1 MGRKRCF
8 LGFFATL
15 FLALFTI
22 NAFAAGY
29 SCPLYKKYTS
39 CNAGYYLDGKDV
51 GNRCL
56 PCADVWSGSTS
67 DGGET
72 VGAEKAC
79 YKTIKLNKN
88 GGSGTLNGT
97 SGSTLA
103 TQKCYYGVNCA
114 LPSALGLTQDAYTFT
129 GGWGI
134 SASCTATTQSFAYTA
149 LSGAYYA
156 CKTRNTITATATDK
170 SKVYDGT
177 ALTCDGVS
185 VSVPSSGATIM
196 YGTTSGTYNLKSA
209 PTITNVADSKTI
221 YYQVTAD
228 NYVPATGK
236 FECLITPAAGSTV
249 IEDNGT
255 TVTQGSTAFPGEK
268 TLTVTC
274 AGGATIS
281 SLTSGTATVASAS
294 NSGNTVKLTSLK
306 TGSSVIT
313 IKCPETDN
321 YQASSATYTW
331 TVNPGTIAAT
341 VSNPNK
347 TYDGSALSCSGISNV
362 NPTNATVTYA
372 EKSGTECGTYSSTI
386 PSRTNTGTTNVCYK
400 IALANYSDKTGE
412 FTCTVS
418 STTGSVVI
426 KDGSTVVTNGSGS
439 TTYPNNKT
447 LMATCPGNEAT
458 PSVSSGTTSVA
469 TASISNGTITLKPVA
484 AGTSVITVNCDAS
497 TNYAASSA
505 TYTLSV
511 NRGTCSISV
520 NPTSGTITYPT
531 TTSTFTVD
539 KGSCNGNLSV
549 KSSSDSVATAT
560 VSGTT
565 GTVTYRSAGEAT
577 ITVTAAQSGQYA
589 VATATYKV
597 QTIPGTITA
606 TSSDD
611 SKIYDGSALTC
622 DGNITVTAPTSGYT
636 ITYGTKDGVYDLD
649 SAPTIT
655 NVADSKTIYYKIT
668 ANNYAAKTG
677 SFECTVAAAD
687 NTLTLSPSGGT
698 MAYNANSTFTVTQN
712 VSGGTLSVKSS
723 NESVA
728 TASLSGTTVTLTS
741 GANYGSSTITVSS
754 AATANYKAASAT
766 YILVANKGIITLNNQ
781 SADSAGTAKIYQIHN
796 DNVYLTTWGQDA
808 MTTSANA
815 ITKPTKTGHTFAGY
829 YDSTNYGTQY
839 IGANGNITETGLS
852 AGKALQSDGTW
863 YAKWNANQYTVTYAC
878 GDDATGTPPA
888 NGTPTYNQNFTPAAN
903 TGCVRDG
910 YTFNGWND
918 GTTNRAAGTAFTWTY
933 TSNKTFTAQWK
944 LNGATDIIY
953 NENGGI
959 INDYGNAVAC
969 NAESAAFALP
979 TNVTRP
985 GYTFQGWYNNSDLT
999 GTAVKTVSAGAC
1011 TGQLEYWADWD
1022 ACNETTAG
1030 ACNCASTQYPLN
1042 GICTSCSVSCSNVSG
1057 YTNGN
1062 YNVCNAQTDSACYR
1076 ECVVSDITGATA
1088 VSGTVTKGGDSTCV
1102 ATTCGDEYYKSG
1114 NGCAKCPENAQEC
1127 GGGDA
1132 SWECD
1137 TGYEKTTNGAGCKPK
1152 TYIVT
1157 LDDQG
1162 ATTTGTTS
1170 VTATYN
1176 QPMPAITVPN
1186 KTDYVFGGYCTEKE
1200 GAGDCYY
1207 NNSGTSALNWNIDA
1221 NKTLY
1226 AHWIVDFFDCEAG
1239 KAADGTTCSE
1249 GSFCPGGKVSASQKN
1264 LCEQACPPATGK
1276 TVTSPAGATASTQC
1290 TASGAVNITAEDT
1303 IKYPDATGTGT
1314 ETCAWNGE
1322 TYAASC
1328 NTVPETCI
1336 GGFWR
1341 QTDNSPFC
1349 NPVGYGYYRGG
1360 SIGIRTRN
1368 ACTDLNGANSTVTTS
1383 TETSS
1388 AATACYNVCS
1398 EVKTADGN
1406 GVRTPENATE
1416 NFNGTTIPA
1425 CSYTTQCID
1434 GYEPSGD
1441 VCVAKTIK
1449 VTLNHNGGTSGV
1461 GAIYLKY
1468 GVAWLDANGDTI
1480 TTIEIPKK
1488 TGETFGGYLSGNTQV
1503 VNNAGA
1509 IVASTMLFSTPTT
1522 ITASWS
1528 DNPTKVCKAGTYY
1541 PGTGA
1546 ECATCPAGSYCEGVS
1561 AVQETGEAGRKKCV
1575 DLNVNYTAAT
1585 DANGDTLTVS
1595 IGSATGSDSA
1605 DDCYATNIVYT
1616 PNLYTAGGQTCM
1628 YDATTKSY
1636 SADCTDSVVYTC
1648 AGGYV
1653 LASDDAVAC
1662 TPVGYGYY
1670 SPDKALSATQ
1680 CPLNTE
1686 TNTRGTT
1693 QNTTTASAEGCV
1705 MDNLWFENDTSGQRR
1720 QCFWSDTSQAYD
1732 RQCQQSTVVSCI
1744 AGYWYDASLFA
1755 SDSTAEKYCVPVGAG
1770 AWSPAQSACNGE
1782 DAQPT
1787 SAGCSTVKH
1796 TCPGANPQTK
1806 IDDATGEQKTTASSM
1821 SDCVLACED
1830 PGLYCDNNEAVECE
1844 AGSYCTGGVKY
1855 SCADGYTSDAGS
1867 SEESECYKSCTF
1879 RCNSTQAITANRW
1892 NEMCSIKYNAN
1903 YCSRSATR
1911 VNGVQ
1916 FYNTNTCVL
1925 HPKAEIPLACL
1936 IRVYCDM
1943 DYFYTPVKNLESG
1956 KCVPC
1961 STIGG
1966 GYNDSISGALYS
1978 PDSDTGNKACYAVV
1992 DLPCTAPI
2000 CPLSSSG
2007 TCDYAGYSEDEP
2019 TTYMRYAGYLFYGE
2033 SDPVPGPDWATD
2045 FVCPATGDNGS
2056 YFECLTGY
2064 DKNESADIDPTDGS
2078 ASDPSE
2084 LCTPHVY
2091 TITLDANYDDGVDNI
2106 IYQKYKDGWYSDQAA
2121 DATDKITTAP
2131 VHTRDNYTLQGYYT
2145 APAFGGNMVIDETG
2159 EFIVADAIN
2168 AKYTADQ
2175 TFYAIWSQNVYE
2187 CQAGKYYEANADGSD
2202 SVLKDCVA
2210 PYYCPG
2216 VGNVAVGSTGCRS
2229 ECPTPQVTPIKTP
2242 ATIAGGQSSAT
2253 SCYANFAT
2261 NPLTG
2266 AELANGDGTWICQ
2279 YSGTSNQGEY
2289 ANCNIIVNACN
2300 AGYYNQ
2306 SGTVTCTTPDS
2317 GYYSPAGDLIQT
2329 KCPPKQNTNYTIG
2342 TDVLR
2347 DSKDDCY
2354 VVCKSD
2360 IPTVEHST
2368 SVDVTAGEAFS
2379 KMFWSETD
2387 NAYPACNYTVECET
2401 GYEAVSGVDPKCKA
2415 KSYDITLNLNGGSGD
2430 IADTVRCTF
2439 DGGNCAL
2446 PATSVL
2452 KRDGYN
2458 TANKWCANA
2467 NGTGACYTAG
2477 TIVNDN
2483 ISANGTNTVLYAIW
2497 EPAVFKIT
2505 LSAPDAETNAEQ
2517 GPVYLKYATGWF
2529 SDAAATEAITSI
2541 GTNLPGRGTSYMFA
2555 GYKLNDQPII
2565 DANGTLSGSSNALTA
2580 TTKDATATA
2589 WWTLGSTYCEPGYYY
2604 SGNGSECKVCLT
2616 NHWCPGGKFGTTEN
2630 GEVAGLN
2637 QCELNGLSTGGTSA
2651 TNVGVCYK
2659 EGMAYTTYID
2669 ADKTYPRATG
2679 TWTCNFETI
2688 GYTNCHEDTV
2698 DITWCAGGHWY
2709 DEAQSAIDCVAVGA
2723 DNWSEE
2729 AELEKHAC
2737 PDGGNTNGATMSDS
2751 LTDCQKRVETY
2762 VSDTNNAKGTH
2773 VCSARSDGA
2782 SVIYDQKCQ
2791 ADTIEITWCAGGYWY
2806 DESQTDTDC
2815 VLVGIGH
2822 YSPESDK
2829 ALYDCPAG
2837 GTTTINDAAT
2847 PHGVCQK
2854 TKVYPGIEY
2863 TGPAVYG
2870 TGVHGCLYDQAADG
2884 MMFGDE
2890 RSDGYVS
2897 CGQITMTECNP
2908 GYWWKNGDTVCK
2920 EVGYNN
2926 FGPVADAN
2934 NSGHPTGLGTCPD
2947 GGLTQGTKSVDATAC
2962 YLEKLACDITN
2973 GTGEQTRFYDSAVVS
2988 DTAGYNVCRANGQ
3001 VAECDMMCA
3010 ITGCDTGFSLV
3021 EGMCINCPVDNVCTT
3036 EEGQRSCAVA
3046 TNGTHVKADAGTTD
3060 VAYCYAECALGTNAY
3075 QMGGRDYYGM
3085 NVPDTC
3091 EITVCVAGYTLSN
3104 GVCVECP
3111 AGMICNPASGDDA
3124 PKSCETL
3131 TGGEYTESELNSDSI
3146 NDCYKVCE
3154 PYTVVNGTAV
3164 PVSDRAYYPADC
3176 EFAGKSLSGNPCEI
3190 VDGVCIES
3198 SCNYNFEMDNGICK
3212 PCAREHAISYKPNGN
3227 CIVESCASGYHPNG
3241 QQCESNVVECS
3252 APNAISA
3259 TQTWDASRNAFGAC
3273 MITEC
3278 ADGYHLGANACQVDE
3293 QVCELEHGVGVR
3305 EWNHK
3310 TNTWGEC
3317 IATKCEPGY
3326 TNEPGQTNELWKQCG
3341 RCNNMYSA
3349 NGDLAASSYVQ
3360 GCEIAACM
3368 YQGELYTLENN
3379 ECRLICDTYSDE
3391 TGSRRWDA
3399 SRKKCERT
3407 CEPGYTSW

>member
-29 SCPLYKKYTS
+29 SCPKYKKYTS
-39 CNAGYYLDGKDV
+39 CNAGYYLNGKDV

-79 YKTIKLNKN
+79 YKTIKLYKN

-97 SGSTLA
+97 SGTAIA

-129 GGWGI
+129 GGWGT
-134 SASCTATTQSFAYTA
+134 STSCTATTQSFAYTA

-156 CKTRNTITATATDK
+156 CKTRNTITATATNK

-221 YYQVTAD
+221 YYQVSAD

-236 FECLITPAAGSTV
+236 FECSITPAAGSTV

-331 TVNPGTIAAT
+331 TVNPGTITAT

-347 TYDGSALSCSGISNV
+347 TYDGSALSCGGISNV

-426 KDGSTVVTNGSGS
+426 KDGSTVVTNGSGN

-539 KGSCNGNLSV
+539 KGSCNGDLSV

-589 VATATYKV
+589 AATATYKV

-687 NTLTLSPSGGT
+687 NILTLSASGGT

-781 SADSAGTAKIYQIHN
+781 SADSAGTAKIYQIYN

-839 IGANGNITETGLS
+839 IGANGNITATGLT

-953 NENGGI
+953 NENGGR

-1011 TGQLEYWADWD
+1011 TGQLEYWANWD

-1042 GICTSCSVSCSNVSG
+1042 GTCTSCSVLCSNVSG
-1057 YTNGN
+1057 YTNGS
-1062 YNVCNAQTDSACYR
+1062 YNVCNAQTDSVCYR

-1088 VSGTVTKGGDSTCV
+1088 VSGTVTKGGVNTCV

-1137 TGYEKTTNGAGCKPK
+1137 TGYEKTANGAGCKPK

-1186 KTDYVFGGYCTEKE
+1186 KTDYVFGGYCTEKA

-1341 QTDNSPFC
+1341 PTDNSPFC

-1468 GVAWLDANGDTI
+1468 GVAWLDANGNTI

-1648 AGGYV
+1648 AGGYA

-1782 DAQPT
+1782 VAQPT

-1806 IDDATGEQKTTASSM
+1806 IDDATGEQKTTASSI

-1844 AGSYCTGGVKY
+1844 AGSYCTGGVK
-1855 SCADGYTSDAGS
+1855 
-1867 SEESECYKSCTF
+1867 
-1879 RCNSTQAITANRW
+1879 
-1892 NEMCSIKYNAN
+1892 
-1903 YCSRSATR
+1903 
-1911 VNGVQ
+1911 
-1916 FYNTNTCVL
+1916 
-1925 HPKAEIPLACL
+1925 
-1936 IRVYCDM
+1936 
-1943 DYFYTPVKNLESG
+1943 
-1956 KCVPC
+1956 
-1961 STIGG
+1961 
-1966 GYNDSISGALYS
+1966 
-1978 PDSDTGNKACYAVV
+1978 
-1992 DLPCTAPI
+1992 
-2000 CPLSSSG
+2000 
-2007 TCDYAGYSEDEP
+2007 
-2019 TTYMRYAGYLFYGE
+2019 
-2033 SDPVPGPDWATD
+2033 
-2045 FVCPATGDNGS
+2045 
-2056 YFECLTGY
+2056 
-2064 DKNESADIDPTDGS
+2064 
-2078 ASDPSE
+2078 
-2084 LCTPHVY
+2084 
-2091 TITLDANYDDGVDNI
+2091 
-2106 IYQKYKDGWYSDQAA
+2106 
-2121 DATDKITTAP
+2121 
-2131 VHTRDNYTLQGYYT
+2131 
-2145 APAFGGNMVIDETG
+2145 
-2159 EFIVADAIN
+2159 
-2168 AKYTADQ
+2168 
-2175 TFYAIWSQNVYE
+2175 
-2187 CQAGKYYEANADGSD
+2187 
-2202 SVLKDCVA
+2202 
-2210 PYYCPG
+2210 
-2216 VGNVAVGSTGCRS
+2216 
-2229 ECPTPQVTPIKTP
+2229 
-2242 ATIAGGQSSAT
+2242 
-2253 SCYANFAT
+2253 
-2261 NPLTG
+2261 
-2266 AELANGDGTWICQ
+2266 
-2279 YSGTSNQGEY
+2279 
-2289 ANCNIIVNACN
+2289 
-2300 AGYYNQ
+2300 
-2306 SGTVTCTTPDS
+2306 
-2317 GYYSPAGDLIQT
+2317 
-2329 KCPPKQNTNYTIG
+2329 
-2342 TDVLR
+2342 
-2347 DSKDDCY
+2347 
-2354 VVCKSD
+2354 
-2360 IPTVEHST
+2360 
-2368 SVDVTAGEAFS
+2368 
-2379 KMFWSETD
+2379 
-2387 NAYPACNYTVECET
+2387 
-2401 GYEAVSGVDPKCKA
+2401 
-2415 KSYDITLNLNGGSGD
+2415 
-2430 IADTVRCTF
+2430 
-2439 DGGNCAL
+2439 
-2446 PATSVL
+2446 
-2452 KRDGYN
+2452 
-2458 TANKWCANA
+2458 
-2467 NGTGACYTAG
+2467 
-2477 TIVNDN
+2477 
-2483 ISANGTNTVLYAIW
+2483 
-2497 EPAVFKIT
+2497 
-2505 LSAPDAETNAEQ
+2505 
-2517 GPVYLKYATGWF
+2517 
-2529 SDAAATEAITSI
+2529 
-2541 GTNLPGRGTSYMFA
+2541 
-2555 GYKLNDQPII
+2555 
-2565 DANGTLSGSSNALTA
+2565 
-2580 TTKDATATA
+2580 
-2589 WWTLGSTYCEPGYYY
+2589 
-2604 SGNGSECKVCLT
+2604 
-2616 NHWCPGGKFGTTEN
+2616 
-2630 GEVAGLN
+2630 
-2637 QCELNGLSTGGTSA
+2637 
-2651 TNVGVCYK
+2651 
-2659 EGMAYTTYID
+2659 
-2669 ADKTYPRATG
+2669 
-2679 TWTCNFETI
+2679 
-2688 GYTNCHEDTV
+2688 
-2698 DITWCAGGHWY
+2698 
-2709 DEAQSAIDCVAVGA
+2709 
-2723 DNWSEE
+2723 
-2729 AELEKHAC
+2729 
-2737 PDGGNTNGATMSDS
+2737 
-2751 LTDCQKRVETY
+2751 
-2762 VSDTNNAKGTH
+2762 
-2773 VCSARSDGA
+2773 
-2782 SVIYDQKCQ
+2782 
-2791 ADTIEITWCAGGYWY
+2791 
-2806 DESQTDTDC
+2806 
-2815 VLVGIGH
+2815 
-2822 YSPESDK
+2822 
-2829 ALYDCPAG
+2829 
-2837 GTTTINDAAT
+2837 
-2847 PHGVCQK
+2847 
-2854 TKVYPGIEY
+2854 
-2863 TGPAVYG
+2863 
-2870 TGVHGCLYDQAADG
+2870 
-2884 MMFGDE
+2884 
-2890 RSDGYVS
+2890 
-2897 CGQITMTECNP
+2897 
-2908 GYWWKNGDTVCK
+2908 
-2920 EVGYNN
+2920 
-2926 FGPVADAN
+2926 
-2934 NSGHPTGLGTCPD
+2934 
-2947 GGLTQGTKSVDATAC
+2947 
-2962 YLEKLACDITN
+2962 
-2973 GTGEQTRFYDSAVVS
+2973 
-2988 DTAGYNVCRANGQ
+2988 
-3001 VAECDMMCA
+3001 
-3010 ITGCDTGFSLV
+3010 
-3021 EGMCINCPVDNVCTT
+3021 
-3036 EEGQRSCAVA
+3036 
-3046 TNGTHVKADAGTTD
+3046 
-3060 VAYCYAECALGTNAY
+3060 
-3075 QMGGRDYYGM
+3075 
-3085 NVPDTC
+3085 
-3091 EITVCVAGYTLSN
+3091 
-3104 GVCVECP
+3104 
-3111 AGMICNPASGDDA
+3111 
-3124 PKSCETL
+3124 
-3131 TGGEYTESELNSDSI
+3131 
-3146 NDCYKVCE
+3146 
-3154 PYTVVNGTAV
+3154 
-3164 PVSDRAYYPADC
+3164 
-3176 EFAGKSLSGNPCEI
+3176 
-3190 VDGVCIES
+3190 
-3198 SCNYNFEMDNGICK
+3198 
-3212 PCAREHAISYKPNGN
+3212 
-3227 CIVESCASGYHPNG
+3227 
-3241 QQCESNVVECS
+3241 
-3252 APNAISA
+3252 
-3259 TQTWDASRNAFGAC
+3259 
-3273 MITEC
+3273 
-3278 ADGYHLGANACQVDE
+3278 
-3293 QVCELEHGVGVR
+3293 
-3305 EWNHK
+3305 
-3310 TNTWGEC
+3310 
-3317 IATKCEPGY
+3317 
-3326 TNEPGQTNELWKQCG
+3326 
-3341 RCNNMYSA
+3341 
-3349 NGDLAASSYVQ
+3349 
-3360 GCEIAACM
+3360 
-3368 YQGELYTLENN
+3368 
-3379 ECRLICDTYSDE
+3379 
-3391 TGSRRWDA
+3391 
-3399 SRKKCERT
+3399 
-3407 CEPGYTSW
+3407 